1 MVRGDLSKVHRI
13 TLGVL
18 VVIEV
23 HAKDVVKELMD
34 NEVTDSNAFE
44 WL

>member
-1 MVRGDLSKVHRI
+1 MVRGDLSKIHRI

-23 HAKDVVKELMD
+23 HAKDVVQELID
-34 NEVTDSNAFE
+34 NEVMNSNAFE

>member
-1 MVRGDLSKVHRI
+1 MVRGGLSKIDRI

-23 HAKDVVKELMD
+23 HAKDVVQELID
-34 NEVTDSNAFE
+34 NEVLNPNAFE

>member
-34 NEVTDSNAFE
+34 NEVTNYNAFE